1 MEFIS
6 SLQSFVQTFTSQ
18 WKSRKWI
25 RGDFWYWRNQMGIFK
40 KSQLGWQFSFIDT
53 KNKKI
58 VAIFFHSPVKNDSL
72 HKHAKSKTRWNSLLQ
87 MLKWFLLFKNGVQK
101 ASHDHSQVSEFLIN
115 DVEMMIDL
123 VHVLETMEISSVN
136 ISVDDSSLLDA
147 IQIME
152 FAFVKFQENQ
162 SIIAK
167 RMHEQLVKRFDKRK
181 APPALRNSSSVVA
194 KQWFIFGLSKA

>member
-1 MEFIS
+1 M
-6 SLQSFVQTFTSQ
+6 
-18 WKSRKWI
+18 
-25 RGDFWYWRNQMGIFK
+25 
-40 KSQLGWQFSFIDT
+40 
-53 KNKKI
+53 
-58 VAIFFHSPVKNDSL
+58 
-72 HKHAKSKTRWNSLLQ
+72 LLE
-87 MLKWFLLFKNGVQK
+87 NGVQK

-194 KQWFIFGLSKA
+194 KQ